1 MNYEL
6 GASIA
11 FLALVGAAFLFW
23 GRGMVRARR
32 DDLVAGFAAFV
43 VACLMCIV
51 ASGSSAVFGQ
61 VGGLV
66 MLFGFVT
73 LIMSSFAKPECP
85 LTRGQRIRFGIGA
98 IVLGLMMGFVI

>member
-1 MNYEL
+1 MNYGL

-11 FLALVGAAFLFW
+11 FLALVGAAFFFW

-32 DDLVAGFAAFV
+32 DDLVAGISVFA
-43 VACLMCIV
+43 VACLMCFG
-51 ASGSSAVFGQ
+51 AAGSSAVFGQ

-85 LTRGQRIRFGIGA
+85 LTRDQRIQFGIGA
-98 IVLGLMMGFVI
+98 IVLGVLMGFII